1 VFRRATAPLL
11 LPACALVL
19 GIALAWPSPGVPW
32 AVVVASGAAA
42 ALPRTRARSAALL
55 LTFFALGAVRASSV
69 MPPAAVR
76 TEAVGLHRI
85 EWTGPSGARSPG
97 EARVVR
103 GASWRRVGVAWD
115 PTIPEPNVG
124 EIWLVRGRLVPAW
137 AGRRPP
143 VLRVLPGAAAAITR
157 RPPRRG
163 LEAVRAQVRRV
174 LDRGAGAHDRQR
186 VLRALVLGESRG
198 LPPRVR
204 ETFARTGTAHLLAIS
219 GLHVGMV
226 AGLGALLAR
235 RPLRWA
241 AGRWARRSALAG
253 RTEALVLGAGV
264 AIAAAY
270 VVLAGAP
277 VSSRRAWWMLAAA
290 GGALVT
296 GRGPVG
302 WNLLAV
308 AALAVA
314 WTGPDEIVGL
324 GSGLSFAAVGGL
336 LAAAPAIDALRR
348 RCPRPL
354 RGPVVLLAVSAV
366 ATAAT
371 APLVGLGFGRV
382 PVAGIWANVAA
393 IPALAVLLPLALIGA
408 SVGAVAEG
416 VGVAM
421 VSVADR
427 GLAALIAG
435 MEALATPAWSPVL
448 LWQPAP
454 ALVAFI
460 YAGWLLLLLRSGA
473 R

>member
-1 VFRRATAPLL
+1 
-11 LPACALVL
+11 
-19 GIALAWPSPGVPW
+19 
-32 AVVVASGAAA
+32 
-42 ALPRTRARSAALL
+42 
-55 LTFFALGAVRASSV
+55 
-69 MPPAAVR
+69 
-76 TEAVGLHRI
+76 
-85 EWTGPSGARSPG
+85 
-97 EARVVR
+97 
-103 GASWRRVGVAWD
+103 
-115 PTIPEPNVG
+115 
-124 EIWLVRGRLVPAW
+124 
-137 AGRRPP
+137 
-143 VLRVLPGAAAAITR
+143 
-157 RPPRRG
+157 
-163 LEAVRAQVRRV
+163 
-174 LDRGAGAHDRQR
+174 
-186 VLRALVLGESRG
+186 
-198 LPPRVR
+198 
-204 ETFARTGTAHLLAIS
+204 
-219 GLHVGMV
+219 
-226 AGLGALLAR
+226 
-235 RPLRWA
+235 
-241 AGRWARRSALAG
+241 
-253 RTEALVLGAGV
+253 VLGAGV